1 MSVKQIIERKL
12 ESLSEDRQNEVLN
25 FVASLLQK
33 SADEEVKKEN
43 AEWNQFSLE
52 QAMNG
57 LENDGLPEYTLQDL
71 KEKWQ

>member
-43 AEWNQFSLE
+43 AERNQFSLE

-57 LENDGLPEYTLQDL
+57 LENDGLPEYTLEDL